1 MTKFYEYDW
10 PGNVRDLMNWVRT
23 VTRRFDGGEITLDK
37 LPQRII
43 ADIISDSDTYELPDL
58 PLPIRLEEY
67 TKQIIEKARKMS
79 GGKSIAVD
87 KLLNQNDGTEKARQ
101 HRDRERKR

>member
-1 MTKFYEYDW
+1 
-10 PGNVRDLMNWVRT
+10 
-23 VTRRFDGGEITLDK
+23 

-67 TKQIIEKARKMS
+67 TKKIIEKARKMS

-87 KLLNQNDGTEKARQ
+87 KLLKQNDGAEKARQ